1 MLSVLIGAFNSN
13 YLRFYLNRVYIFFV
27 FLPFTTRVLFFE
39 ILLYT
44 LNILNVILLFYI
56 LGDARFWSLLCPFP
70 CPLFFII
77 FYE

>member
-1 MLSVLIGAFNSN
+1 MISVLIGAFNSN

-44 LNILNVILLFYI
+44 LNILNVIL
-56 LGDARFWSLLCPFP
+56 
-70 CPLFFII
+70 
-77 FYE
+77 